1 MCRYE
6 TPTRVI
12 LYFFNSC
19 HFCSAYEGVS
29 PFMTVEYAINR
40 SYKYYHVHYTPG
52 NRTRIWH
59 CDRGGYPDYGYMCLV
74 LGLLLHCYRRV
85 IQTTL
90 IFVWFPAY
98 FYIVVWETIQTSCI
112 FVWFP
117 AYYNIVIGEVV
128 QTRCIVVWFPAYY
141 NTVLGE
147 VVQTMC
153 IFVSVVHARWMC
165 WQ

>member
-1 MCRYE
+1 MQSTEVINIITYI
-6 TPTRVI
+6 TRQEIGLEYDIVI
-12 LYFFNSC
+12 
-19 HFCSAYEGVS
+19 
-29 PFMTVEYAINR
+29 
-40 SYKYYHVHYTPG
+40 
-52 NRTRIWH
+52 
-59 CDRGGYPDYGYMCLV
+59 
-74 LGLLLHCYRRV
+74 
-85 IQTTL
+85 
-90 IFVWFPAY
+90 AY

-153 IFVSVVHARWMC
+153 IFVSVVHAR
-165 WQ
+165 